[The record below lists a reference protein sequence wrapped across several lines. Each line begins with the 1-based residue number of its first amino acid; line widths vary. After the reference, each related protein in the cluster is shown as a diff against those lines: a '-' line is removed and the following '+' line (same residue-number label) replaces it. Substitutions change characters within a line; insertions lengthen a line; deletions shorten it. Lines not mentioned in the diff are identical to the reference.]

1 MALQEI
7 LRQVEQAGQGE
18 ADAINSAT
26 AKEVA
31 AILSEGKAEG
41 EQVAA
46 DITVETQRKI
56 EQLERQELPAAELE
70 VKRARLDAQRQVLE
84 TTRQEALKRLNSL
97 SSSEL
102 KQVYQGLLAGVPAGG
117 TLRCRK
123 ADAKLLGK
131 LASQDLG
138 EPIDEAGFIIEND
151 EYRLDFRF
159 STLVERE
166 WQTQL
171 PAVSEELFGK

>member
-7 LRQVEQAGQGE
+7 LRQVERAGQGE
-18 ADAINSAT
+18 ADAISSAA
-26 AKEVA
+26 AKEAA
-31 AILSEGKAEG
+31 AILSEGDAEG

-46 DITVETQRKI
+46 DIAVETQRKI
-56 EQLERQELPAAELE
+56 EQLERQELPPAELE
-70 VKRARLDAQRQVLE
+70 VKRARLEAQRQGLE
-84 TTRQEALKRLNSL
+84 TTRQEELKQPDSL
-97 SSSEL
+97 SASEL
-102 KQVYQGLLAGVPAGG
+102 KQVYQGLLTGVPAGG

-131 LASQDLG
+131 LASQELG

-159 STLVERE
+159 SMLVERE

-171 PAVSEELFGK
+171 PAVSEELFGR